1 MISAFSVPLHSVLFK
16 NRNILFK
23 LRLYYIEMYYIHEPF
38 IMHADQRADSCQPRQ
53 VDVIFHDHHISDFVL
68 WVEATTGVSHYEGLD
83 AQFVHYTDR
92 ERDLFVDKKKITHSA
107 LN

>member
-1 MISAFSVPLHSVLFK
+1 
-16 NRNILFK
+16 
-23 LRLYYIEMYYIHEPF
+23 
-38 IMHADQRADSCQPRQ
+38 MHADQRADTCQPRQ

-92 ERDLFVDKKKITHSA
+92 ERDLWEDRGMTNKIKLMSITILMSIYRRKAFEENRSGGKKTCE
-107 LN
+107 